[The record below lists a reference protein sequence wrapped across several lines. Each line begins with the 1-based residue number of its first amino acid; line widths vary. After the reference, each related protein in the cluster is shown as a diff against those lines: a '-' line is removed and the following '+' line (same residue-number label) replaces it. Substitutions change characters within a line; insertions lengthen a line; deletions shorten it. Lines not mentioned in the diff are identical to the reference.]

1 MGSVTIGQVVMGC
14 EGKLKKLW
22 GEGCK
27 SVSEII
33 FKTRYFICVVELGIE
48 SRALKMLG
56 KSSTIASGFLRKK
69 ETHIQN

>member
-1 MGSVTIGQVVMGC
+1 MHPVVC
-14 EGKLKKLW
+14 AHPNPHA
-22 GEGCK
+22 CK

-56 KSSTIASGFLRKK
+56 KSSTEPHPRAHYLILV
-69 ETHIQN
+69 I